1 MSTPRSVLLLMLLG
15 LSGCVVGFLLDPST
29 MMASYLAAA
38 VALSAIP
45 MGALAVLMVTYLV
58 RGAWTEE
65 LHDALTAAALT
76 LPAMGLLFVPVLT
89 AVSWLYPWAA
99 TGEHHGVLQSVYL
112 TPWFFI
118 IRSLGYFAVW
128 TALALWACAAFGDTE
143 RMTRAATVGLIVYA
157 LTASFAGIDWM
168 ESLTPQMHSSI
179 YGLLLI
185 SFQLLAGFGFGA
197 FMALRR
203 GQPTRRYG
211 EILLSLILLWA
222 YLHAMQYIVIWAAD
236 IPDEVIWYLRRASG
250 GWAVV
255 LWGLMLGQFVLPF
268 FALLS
273 ERVRYGQRPLL
284 WLCSAMLVLRLVEAF
299 WLVMPGTQTGGW
311 PLLLDIPAVTLVLA
325 VVWSYAFWRVSSRN
339 ISPTAAA
346 SAAILSSESSSSSR

>member
-1 MSTPRSVLLLMLLG
+1 MSIRLPALLWLMLLG
-15 LSGCVVGFLLDPST
+15 LTGCIAGFLVDPYT

-38 VALSAIP
+38 VACSAIP
-45 MGALAVLMVTYLV
+45 VGALAVLMVTYLV

-65 LHDALTAAALT
+65 LHDALTAATLT
-76 LPAMGLLFVPVLT
+76 LPAMGLLFVPILI
-89 AVSWLYPWAA
+89 AVPWLYPWAA
-99 TGEHHGVLQSVYL
+99 GEHHGTLQAIYL

-118 IRSLGYFAVW
+118 IRSLAYFAVW
-128 TALALWACAAFGDTE
+128 TALALWARDAFGDPE
-143 RMTRAATVGLIVYA
+143 RMTRAASAGLIVYA
-157 LTASFAGIDWM
+157 LTASFAGIDWI

-185 SFQLLAGFGFGA
+185 SFQLLAGFGFAA
-197 FMALRR
+197 FMALWR
-203 GQPTRRYG
+203 GRPARRYG
-211 EILLSLILLWA
+211 EILLSLLLLWA

-236 IPDEVIWYLRRASG
+236 IPDEVTWYLRRASG

-273 ERVRYGQRPLL
+273 ERVRYGKRPLL
-284 WLCSAMLVLRLVEAF
+284 RVCGATLVLRLVEAF
-299 WLVMPGTQTGGW
+299 WLVLPSTHAGGW
-311 PLLLDIPAVTLVLA
+311 VLWLDIPAVTLVVAA
-325 VVWSYAFWRVSSRN
+325 VLSYTFWHASSRN

-346 SAAILSSESSSSSR
+346 NAALLRNEISSSRR